1 MLKKFILLEEKSNT
15 QGIKKQKQKHEEKNF
30 EIQKS
35 VIKNALMLYV
45 KELLSL
51 MHSWI
56 NLSILKM

>member
-35 VIKNALMLYV
+35 VIKNALMLCV

-51 MHSWI
+51 MHS
-56 NLSILKM
+56 